1 MENSLV
7 GSQAALSTVQGCLVV
22 PVQADLY
29 DDLLERIRG
38 DVLNMVH
45 SETVKGVVFDMSS
58 VRVMDTYVFNHF
70 VDTGRMTL
78 LLGVAAVFVGF
89 QPGVVSALVD
99 LEIDATM
106 VRAYRTIEEA
116 VAYLTV
122 DISSRR
128 DDLEDEE
135 ETFSDPEND
144 TTEKSIG
151 WL

>member
-22 PVQADLY
+22 PAQADLY